1 MTKDELMAKAKRKP
15 TGHSVSPKRK
25 VAKAK
30 STEKQPK
37 NPQKEDDP
45 NKVFFR
51 WDSAIHKCPT
61 AKYYMAM
68 GERSNG
74 KTFASLEIGLF
85 GYHKGNVHI
94 NGYLDDG
101 SQLAIIRRWEE
112 DFKGKNGA
120 QQFDN
125 FVNNEIHGNIIEK
138 RSGGKWNGVFYYSSR
153 WYLAHYD
160 KEGKRD
166 ALDPTPFAFA
176 FALGTGEHS
185 KSSSYPNVRNI
196 LFDEWITRAHYLVDE
211 FILFANI
218 LSTIIRRR
226 DDVRIFMC
234 ANTISKYDCPYFI
247 EMGLTNVRKM
257 SAGEID
263 VYQYGDSG
271 LSVVLQYTDP
281 PIGEIKSNVYFAFE
295 NAKLDMVK
303 KGSWEL
309 NSYPHLPMKYKPKDI
324 QYIYLIEYL
333 DELFQCEIIE
343 VGETWFTF
351 IHRKTSEIQED
362 DHTLIYTQRYDPNP
376 MARRRIS
383 KPQTQLEKRILWF
396 FQTDRVFYQD
406 NEVGEAIR
414 GYLRWQAQA

>member
-1 MTKDELMAKAKRKP
+1 
-15 TGHSVSPKRK
+15 
-25 VAKAK
+25 
-30 STEKQPK
+30 
-37 NPQKEDDP
+37 
-45 NKVFFR
+45 
-51 WDSAIHKCPT
+51 
-61 AKYYMAM
+61 
-68 GERSNG
+68 
-74 KTFASLEIGLF
+74 
-85 GYHKGNVHI
+85 
-94 NGYLDDG
+94 
-101 SQLAIIRRWEE
+101 
-112 DFKGKNGA
+112 
-120 QQFDN
+120 
-125 FVNNEIHGNIIEK
+125 
-138 RSGGKWNGVFYYSSR
+138 
-153 WYLAHYD
+153 
-160 KEGKRD
+160 
-166 ALDPTPFAFA
+166 
-176 FALGTGEHS
+176 
-185 KSSSYPNVRNI
+185 
-196 LFDEWITRAHYLVDE
+196 
-211 FILFANI
+211 
-218 LSTIIRRR
+218 
-226 DDVRIFMC
+226 
-234 ANTISKYDCPYFI
+234 
-247 EMGLTNVRKM
+247 M

-309 NSYPHLPMKYKPKDI
+309 NNYPHLPMKYKPKDI